1 MKRGKRTRRVRDVR
15 ARLHAEA
22 TRLAEETFHLA
33 YAAVRFQR
41 DHLDRFER
49 GEIEEA
55 HGLLN
60 KAGRALEAL
69 ARRLSGPAR
78 RRR

>member
-1 MKRGKRTRRVRDVR
+1 MKRGKRTRRARDVR
-15 ARLHAEA
+15 AKLQTQAE
-22 TRLAEETFHLA
+22 RLAEETFHLA

-41 DHLDRFER
+41 DHLDRFEL
-49 GEIEEA
+49 EAIEKA

-69 ARRLSGPAR
+69 ARRLGGPAR

>member
-1 MKRGKRTRRVRDVR
+1 MKRRKRTRRARDVR
-15 ARLHAEA
+15 AKLQAEA
-22 TRLAEETFHLA
+22 ERLAEETFRLA

-49 GEIEEA
+49 GAVEEA
-55 HGLLN
+55 HDLLN
-60 KAGRALEAL
+60 KAWRALEAL
-69 ARRLSGPAR
+69 ARRLGGPAR